1 MHKICKCECIE
12 KKNKT
17 NICEKKYSR
26 SCCGCADEN
35 LVKFSTVCDCL
46 FCLFK
51 TTSVIS
57 LKTQTCK
64 AFSSVFLPFTVG
76 VCFPGSAEEPSS
88 SQKGVKNWDNQCDMK
103 GHISSRHMI
112 LNKLHQIS
120 PHFKLSSLTLTCDT
134 YSQHSPIFFFIWGFL
149 QEPNICSDGL
159 RGFSFSFLFSPL
171 DYWRFWQSK
180 SAQEW
185 SVNYSKNQWTEIEL
199 FKLTS

>member
-76 VCFPGSAEEPSS
+76 VCFPGSAEEPGS

-134 YSQHSPIFFFIWGFL
+134 YSQHSPIFFHMRVFAGAKYL
-149 QEPNICSDGL
+149 QW
-159 RGFSFSFLFSPL
+159 RFKRVFFLFSFFIIDVSDKVRARRNGVWITQKISGL
-171 DYWRFWQSK
+171 
-180 SAQEW
+180 
-185 SVNYSKNQWTEIEL
+185 
-199 FKLTS
+199 KLNTSS

>member
-1 MHKICKCECIE
+1 MHRKE
-12 KKNKT
+12 KQNKYLWKEVQQELLWM
-17 NICEKKYSR
+17 CR
-26 SCCGCADEN
+26 W
-35 LVKFSTVCDCL
+35 KFSEIL
-46 FCLFK
+46 H
-51 TTSVIS
+51 S
-57 LKTQTCK
+57 LRLP
-64 AFSSVFLPFTVG
+64 FLPFQDNFSDFFKNRHVKLFQVFFYHLQW
-76 VCFPGSAEEPSS
+76 VCVFQAA
-88 SQKGVKNWDNQCDMK
+88 QKNLAVHKKEWKTEITNVTWKDIYRVD
-103 GHISSRHMI
+103 RHMI